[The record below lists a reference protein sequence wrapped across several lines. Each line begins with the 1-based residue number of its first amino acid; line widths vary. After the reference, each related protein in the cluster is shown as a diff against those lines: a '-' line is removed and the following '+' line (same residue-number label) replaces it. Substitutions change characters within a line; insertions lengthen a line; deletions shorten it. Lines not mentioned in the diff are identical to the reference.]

1 MSEEKK
7 DRFFDLAMKKI
18 GGGASADELAKLEEL
33 LKNEPSLKDEQDRLV
48 AECEL
53 LEESLLLV
61 EATQEE
67 EGTFPEW
74 ARPNLQREVKNVLGR
89 PKVSIKHQSSFKFWL
104 SGLFLA
110 ATCVVVFM
118 AVLRLDMAPP
128 SMNSDS
134 EKLKSKVTIEAA
146 IREAVGK
153 PTGEL
158 EKTDFEMVKFLDL
171 SELQVSDL
179 TSLKVL
185 TGLEKLILGKND
197 GLTELEIMNLKEALP
212 NCEIQFE
219 EK

>member
-61 EATQEE
+61 ETTQAE

-89 PKVSIKHQSSFKFWL
+89 PKVSIKQQSSFKFWL
-104 SGLFLA
+104 SGLFFFA
-110 ATCVVVFM
+110 ATCVVVLM
-118 AVLRLDMAPP
+118 VVQT
-128 SMNSDS
+128 SDS
-134 EKLKSKVTIEAA
+134 EKLKSKTTIETA

-158 EKTDFEMVKFLDL
+158 EKTDFEKVKFLDL

-197 GLTELEIMNLKEALP
+197 GLIELEIMNLKKALP